1 MSMITVAELLADP
14 PKLHAFTPSAATP
27 QGMFAAGELINR
39 WKLSDEEL
47 LFISKHIGE
56 GSKTLET
63 GAGCSTVLFTLMGAR
78 HTCIVPDK
86 PLTERIV
93 AYCQQKGIPTSKL
106 NFIVDVSEK
115 ALPSLAEREFDLA
128 LIDGRHGFPQP
139 FLDWYYMAEALK
151 VGGYVVIDD
160 LHVWVCETLM
170 NLLLAEKDWKLAH
183 ESLGGCA
190 FEKLGNGTQ
199 NNDYENQPFVARH
212 SRQFSLS
219 AKGRY
224 LANLL
229 RRGNYSLFSNTLK
242 MGMQSALMGKFGE
255 RPKGRR

>member
-1 MSMITVAELLADP
+1 MITVAQLLADP
-14 PKLHAFTPSAATP
+14 PKLHAFKPSPASPAGIYAP
-27 QGMFAAGELINR
+27 GELINR

-47 LFISKHIGE
+47 LFISKHLGP

-63 GAGCSTVLFTLMGAR
+63 GAGCSTVLFAMLGTH
-78 HTCIVPDK
+78 HTCIVPDRA
-86 PLTERIV
+86 LTERIL
-93 AYCQQKGIPTSKL
+93 AYCKSKEIPTSGL
-106 NFIVDVSEK
+106 NFIVDVSEQ
-115 ALPSLAEREFDLA
+115 ALPRLTGRDFDLA

-139 FLDWYYMAEALK
+139 FLDWYYVASLLK

-170 NLLLAEKDWKLAH
+170 NLLLAEKDWKLSH

-190 FEKLGNGTQ
+190 FQKLGDSTQ
-199 NNDYENQPFVARH
+199 NNDYEFQPYVAKR

-224 LANLL
+224 LVNLL
-229 RRGNYSLFSNTLK
+229 RRRNYALFRDTLK
-242 MGMQSALMGKFGE
+242 LGIQSALLGKFGE
-255 RPKGRR
+255 RPKGKR

>member
-1 MSMITVAELLADP
+1 MITVEELLADP
-14 PKLHAFTPSAATP
+14 PKLHAFKPSPATP
-27 QGMFAAGELINR
+27 EGMFAPGELISR

-47 LFISKHIGE
+47 RFIGE
-56 GSKTLET
+56 HVGPDSKTLET
-63 GAGCSTVLFTLMGAR
+63 GAGCSTVLFALRGAR
-78 HTCIVPDK
+78 HTCIVPDQA
-86 PLTERIV
+86 LTDRIV
-93 AYCQQKGIPTSKL
+93 AYCESKNIPTNGL
-106 NFIVDVSEK
+106 NFMVDVSEK
-115 ALPSLAEREFDLA
+115 ALPALSEGGFDLA

-139 FLDWYYMAEALK
+139 FLDWYYIANLLK

-190 FEKLGNGTQ
+190 FQKLGDGTQ
-199 NNDYENQPFVARH
+199 NNDYEFQPYVAKR

-224 LANLL
+224 LASLL
-229 RRGNYSLFSNTLK
+229 RRGNYRLFGNTLK
-242 MGMQSALMGKFGE
+242 MGVQSALMGKFGE
-255 RPKGRR
+255 RPHGRR

>member
-1 MSMITVAELLADP
+1 M
-14 PKLHAFTPSAATP
+14 
-27 QGMFAAGELINR
+27 
-39 WKLSDEEL
+39 
-47 LFISKHIGE
+47 
-56 GSKTLET
+56 
-63 GAGCSTVLFTLMGAR
+63 MGAN

-93 AYCQQKGIPTSKL
+93 AFCQEKGIPTSGL
-106 NFIVDVSEK
+106 NFIVDVSEQV
-115 ALPSLAEREFDLA
+115 LPSLNAKDLDLV

-139 FLDWYYMAEALK
+139 FLDWYYTAEMLK

-170 NLLLAEKDWKLAH
+170 NLLMAEKDWKLAH

-199 NNDYENQPFVARH
+199 NNDYENQPYVARQ

-224 LANLL
+224 MWNLL
-229 RRGNYSLFSNTLK
+229 KRGNYGLFSETLK
-242 MGMQSALMGKFGE
+242 LAVQSALMGKFGE

>member
-1 MSMITVAELLADP
+1 MLTVQELLADP
-14 PKLHAFTPSAATP
+14 PKLHAFRQTKGTPE
-27 QGMFAAGELINR
+27 GMFTPGELINR

-47 LFISKHIGE
+47 LFISKNVAKGA
-56 GSKTLET
+56 KTLET
-63 GAGCSTVLFTLMGAR
+63 GAGCSTVLFAMLGAQ

-93 AYCQQKGIPTSKL
+93 AFCKEKGIQTSGL
-106 NFIVDVSEK
+106 NFIVDVSEQ
-115 ALPSLAEREFDLA
+115 ALPQLKERDFEMV

-139 FLDWYYMAEALK
+139 FLDWYYAAERMK
-151 VGGYVVIDD
+151 NGGYLVIDD

-170 NLLLAEKDWKLAH
+170 NLLLAEKDWKLVH

-190 FEKLGNGTQ
+190 FQKLGDSTQ
-199 NNDYENQPFVARH
+199 NNDYENQPYVAKR

-224 LANLL
+224 LTNLL
-229 RRGNYSLFSNTLK
+229 RRGNFGLLSSTLK
-242 MGMQSALMGKFGE
+242 LGIQSALAGKFGE

>member
-1 MSMITVAELLADP
+1 MLTVPELLADP
-14 PKLHAFTPSAATP
+14 PKLHAFRQTLGTPE
-27 QGMFAAGELINR
+27 GMFKEGELINR

-47 LFISKHIGE
+47 LFISKHIGK

-63 GAGCSTVLFTLMGAR
+63 GAGCSTVLFALMGTN

-93 AYCQQKGIPTSKL
+93 AFCEQKGIPTSGLK
-106 NFIVDVSEK
+106 FIVDVSEQV
-115 ALPSLAEREFDLA
+115 LPQLKEKDFDLV

-139 FLDWYYMAEALK
+139 FLDWYYAAERMK
-151 VGGYVVIDD
+151 NGGYVVIDD

-170 NLLLAEKDWKLAH
+170 NLLIAEKDWKLVH

-190 FEKLGNGTQ
+190 LQKLGDGTQ
-199 NNDYENQPFVARH
+199 NNDYENQPYVAKR

-224 LANLL
+224 LINLL
-229 RRGNYSLFSNTLK
+229 RRGNYGLFSDTLK
-242 MGMQSALMGKFGE
+242 LAIQSALMGKFGE

>member
-1 MSMITVAELLADP
+1 MLTVQELLADP
-14 PKLHAFTPSAATP
+14 PKLHAFRQTLGTPE
-27 QGMFAAGELINR
+27 GMFAPGELINR

-47 LFISKHIGE
+47 LFISKVVRK

-63 GAGCSTVLFTLMGAR
+63 GAGCSTVLFALLGAT

-93 AYCQQKGIPTSKL
+93 AYCQEKGIPTSGL
-106 NFIVDVSEK
+106 NFIVDVSER
-115 ALPSLAEREFDLA
+115 ALPRLQEKDLDLA

-139 FLDWYYMAEALK
+139 FLDWYYTAEMLK
-151 VGGYVVIDD
+151 DGGYVVIDD

-190 FEKLGNGTQ
+190 FQKLGNGTQ
-199 NNDYENQPFVARH
+199 NNDYENQPYVAKR

-229 RRGNYSLFSNTLK
+229 RRGNYGLFSGTLK
-242 MGMQSALMGKFGE
+242 LALQSALMGKFGE

>member
-1 MSMITVAELLADP
+1 MLTVPELLADP
-14 PKLHAFTPSAATP
+14 PKLHAFKQTLATP
-27 QGMFAAGELINR
+27 DGMFAPGELINR

-47 LFISKHIGE
+47 LFISKHIGK

-63 GAGCSTVLFTLMGAR
+63 GAGCSTVLFTLLGAN

-93 AYCQQKGIPTSKL
+93 AFCKEKRIPTDKL
-106 NFIVDVSEK
+106 NFIVEVSEQ
-115 ALPSLAEREFDLA
+115 ALPRLQERDFDLA

-170 NLLLAEKDWKLAH
+170 NLLMAEKDWKLVH

-190 FEKLGNGTQ
+190 FQKLGNGTQ
-199 NNDYENQPFVARH
+199 NNDYENQPYVAGK

-224 LANLL
+224 MLSLL
-229 RRGNYSLFSNTLK
+229 RRGNYGLFSDTLK
-242 MGMQSALMGKFGE
+242 LAIQSAFMGKFGE